1 MSPNRRPYILKCGD
15 VSMLLVPIVP
25 PLIGYSL
32 RFSHQFYSSHCYSI
46 CSSFHCGPCFQM
58 QTTYFAI
65 SLLAIPLQLWQHKML
80 HINTTLEAKL
90 NALEAVVVT
99 LRRYSSNNTT
109 SVKDI
114 TVSSWLWYVCV
125 TPLRYNESE

>member
-1 MSPNRRPYILKCGD
+1 
-15 VSMLLVPIVP
+15 
-25 PLIGYSL
+25 
-32 RFSHQFYSSHCYSI
+32 
-46 CSSFHCGPCFQM
+46 
-58 QTTYFAI
+58 
-65 SLLAIPLQLWQHKML
+65 ML